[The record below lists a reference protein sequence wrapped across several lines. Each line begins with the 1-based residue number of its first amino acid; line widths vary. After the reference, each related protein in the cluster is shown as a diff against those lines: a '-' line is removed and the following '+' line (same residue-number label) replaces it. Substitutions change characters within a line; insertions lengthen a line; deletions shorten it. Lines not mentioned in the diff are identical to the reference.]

1 MINFF
6 QLAPND
12 QSLVYLG
19 MIFGQV
25 GTIING
31 TTPSLMSTMFKT
43 FNSMML
49 VVAVII
55 VIYTVIVG
63 LIATASEGEFLGKK
77 FHGIWTPIRIVLGIA
92 ALVPTPTG
100 YCSLQIIMM
109 WVLVQG
115 IGAADYLWTTALKY
129 IQTMGSPYTAPN
141 TPSVGAASTLGQ
153 VFQGITCA
161 ATARTSDTSIDWHIK
176 DNPFKGY
183 YCVDNPGGCNTP
195 GTSKCNGTSCQMSFG
210 PGGSCGTLSICDPTA
225 ACANSSSVACAA
237 CRAQAQVILPLLMEL
252 AKKAASFAQADANYV
267 KFYKNSG
274 SAPEGQDWG
283 WISTFCSDNGITP
296 CCVKTQGSTTC
307 KNEGGE
313 GVFPKPFAN
322 KDAPTDA
329 SSQEVLNVI
338 KPYFK
343 GGIGGDFSEDF
354 ITKLAKQYSDAIDA
368 AVKPII
374 DQLQTSM
381 QNTQFAGKLQEAQN
395 FGWVFAGAYYY
406 FIAQQNNSN
415 LAGANPPFTYSGGSP
430 SSDQSNALYNYRNN
444 YNAAGA
450 LLGSMAGGAPA
461 SSPHVGAMNAAL
473 FSTIG
478 GSGGILDSFMK
489 TVSGGSGSTVTTT
502 IVTDPVARI
511 QSLGEG
517 ILLAC
522 EILWAVVMVLIIVMG
537 AIGAA
542 GSLTILG
549 TGAPIYSAI
558 NIINTWLTPMILGFM
573 VAFMSIGGVL
583 AVYVPLIPYV
593 IFIMGVIGWFG
604 STIEVMVAAPLVALG
619 ILSPSAQHHELLGK
633 AESGLMLMFTIFLRP
648 SLMIF
653 GLFAG
658 MLLSVVAITI
668 INSTFAAVMASIT
681 SSHFGGG
688 GTNTTQGSGQA
699 DILELIFF
707 MVAYVFLVVS
717 ALNKCFS
724 MIHVIPER
732 VMRWIGGQ
740 GDQYGEGEGLQ
751 EMKGGVSGA
760 GGQAAGAAA
769 GGAKTVGDQTKG
781 DFDKRTKEQQD
792 AGGTAPSVE
801 GSSSG
806 GSKGAD
812 DKTSTG
818 STTNNK
824 PGE

>member
-25 GTIING
+25 GTIIKG
-31 TTPSLMSTMFKT
+31 SSPSLMSTMFKT

-49 VVAVII
+49 VVAVVV

-63 LIATASEGEFLGKK
+63 LVATASEGEFLGKK
-77 FHGIWTPIRIVLGIA
+77 FHGIWTPIRMVLGIA

-129 IQTMGSPYTAPN
+129 IETMGTPYTTPN
-141 TPSVGAASTLGQ
+141 TPSVGAASTLSQ

-161 ATARTSDTSIDWHIK
+161 ATARISDSSIDWHIK
-176 DNPFKGY
+176 ENPFKGY

-195 GTSKCNGTSCQMSFG
+195 GTSKCNGTICQMSFG
-210 PGGSCGTLSICDPTA
+210 PGGACGTLSICDQKAVCEGTD
-225 ACANSSSVACAA
+225 SSSVACAA
-237 CRAQAQVILPLLMEL
+237 CKAQTEMIMPLFLEI
-252 AKKAASFAQADANYV
+252 AKKASALAQADADYV

-274 SAPEGQDWG
+274 SAPEGKDWG
-283 WISTFCSDNGITP
+283 WINDFCSGESISP
-296 CCVKTQGSTTC
+296 CCVKSYGSTTC

-338 KPYFK
+338 KPYYK
-343 GGIGGDFSEDF
+343 GGIAGDFSEDF
-354 ITKLAKQYSDAIDA
+354 ISKLATQYSEKITS
-368 AVKPII
+368 AVSPII
-374 DQLQTSM
+374 EQMKTSTKEQTG
-381 QNTQFAGKLQEAQN
+381 NKFQEAQS

-406 FIAQQNNSN
+406 FIAQQNNAN
-415 LAGANPPFTYSGGSP
+415 LAGANPTFTYSGGSP

-444 YNAAGA
+444 YNAAGT
-450 LLGSMAGGAPA
+450 LVGSTGGGAPA
-461 SSPHVGAMNAAL
+461 ASPQLGAMNAAL

-478 GSGGILDSFMK
+478 GSGGILSSFMQ
-489 TVSGGSGSTVTTT
+489 TVSGSSGSKIGAAGV
-502 IVTDPVARI
+502 VTDPLSKI

-522 EILWAVVMVLIIVMG
+522 EILWAVVMVLVIVMA
-537 AIGAA
+537 AISAA

-549 TGAPIYSAI
+549 TGVPIYSVI
-558 NIINTWLTPMILGFM
+558 SIINTWLTPMILGFM
-573 VAFMSIGGVL
+573 VVFMSIGGVL

-619 ILSPSAQHHELLGK
+619 ILSPSAHHHEILGK

-658 MLLSVVAITI
+658 MLLSIVAITI
-668 INSTFAAVMASIT
+668 INSTFSAVMASIT
-681 SSHFGGG
+681 SSHFGQG
-688 GTNTTQGSGQA
+688 GTNTTAGSGQA
-699 DILELIFF
+699 DFLELIFF
-707 MVAYVFLVVS
+707 MVAYVFLVIS
-717 ALNKCFS
+717 ALNKCFA

-740 GDQYGEGEGLQ
+740 GEQYGEGEALG

-760 GGQAAGAAA
+760 GGTAASA
-769 GGAKTVGDQTKG
+769 GGAASGTVGKA
-781 DFDKRTKEQQD
+781 
-792 AGGTAPSVE
+792 AGEDSAAAYKAAK
-801 GSSSG
+801 
-806 GSKGAD
+806 GSKGEGSAPTITGG
-812 DKTSTG
+812 DK
-818 STTNNK
+818 K
-824 PGE
+824 